1 MFVFDATIIVG
12 SALLEMKS
20 SNRPHVRLL
29 VSVLAKGPY
38 GGGEG
43 EVCGGVEAEDIS
55 CGILTG
61 TLFMLD

>member
-1 MFVFDATIIVG
+1 
-12 SALLEMKS
+12 MKS